1 MLTSETEVTGKPI
14 FKKGVAELRKG
25 LIDVQG
31 VLGVLQRDEL
41 TEDSSLQESTIEMS
55 GGAAKYEKKQWKQ
68 ALDMM
73 RRNPALVLDAVPTVW
88 DEHKHER
95 ASEI

>member
-41 TEDSSLQESTIEMS
+41 TEDSSL
-55 GGAAKYEKKQWKQ
+55 
-68 ALDMM
+68 
-73 RRNPALVLDAVPTVW
+73 
-88 DEHKHER
+88 
-95 ASEI
+95 